1 MSSSGIEVGSLRY
14 RLKTGTKE
22 IHDIADKCMKSF
34 LLDEKPVSTG
44 FEAYKFYV
52 LQVLFTIV

>member
-52 LQVLFTIV
+52 LQVLL